1 METRKTLAEQY
12 FLSKGF
18 DFFVCKTP
26 AFCVDEM
33 WKSHPVCK
41 KTPKKRHFG
50 SPGTPNVS
58 LGIIFAVFLWKSP
71 PRTPKISEIR
81 ARFST
86 SLLVKNRGKIA
97 SKRASDTRCG
107 KFYGKFHQNPLSRYC
122 DPALFSTPF
131 SRMHFSSFS
140 ISMLPLNGHS
150 DLSSNAWS

>member
-18 DFFVCKTP
+18 DFFLCKTP

-58 LGIIFAVFLWKSP
+58 LGITFAVFLWKSY
-71 PRTPKISEIR
+71 PRSQEFSKYR
-81 ARFST
+81 DRFST
-86 SLLVKNRGKIA
+86 SPLVKNRGKID
-97 SKRASDTRCG
+97 SKRASDTPRG
-107 KFYGKFHQNPLSRYC
+107 KFYGKFHQNPLSWYC
-122 DPALFSTPF
+122 NTALFSTPL
-131 SRMHFSSFS
+131 STRCGKHFVG
-140 ISMLPLNGHS
+140 LDVWGKRRGK
-150 DLSSNAWS
+150 DV